1 MFNNLK
7 KLILSTVLV
16 TSCNFLSGY
25 ELLVIS
31 DSKDHK
37 ISFWQ
42 NSEMLEIIPGFA
54 IYFSKVGQGDK
65 LFYARDSKNFT
76 FGSVEI
82 ERNYGDF
89 SLDKLVENDYVVIR
103 FDKNSGYVVTI
114 LRENENNGIDRA
126 SRFEC
131 KHNKISGLR
140 YSTSVKKLDGV
151 NGEFDFK
158 LGTTGNFF
166 SFVNNKLFEIYAGM
180 NELFE
185 NNFKNIN
192 KTNSAIKQL
201 NNKIKINK
209 FNKLVGGE
217 IGFYYFN
224 DKFKK
229 IVELQKK
236 QKLAINKKKVGVRRG
251 IGNKK

>member
-1 MFNNLK
+1 MY
-7 KLILSTVLV
+7 S
-16 TSCNFLSGY
+16 Y

-31 DSKDHK
+31 DSKDHR

-54 IYFSKVGQGDK
+54 IYLPNVGAADK

-82 ERNYGDF
+82 ARNYEDF

-114 LRENENNGIDRA
+114 IRENEHNGIDRA

-140 YSTSVKKLDGV
+140 YSTSVKKLDGA
-151 NGEFDFK
+151 NGEFDFDK
-158 LGTTGNFF
+158 GTTGAFF
-166 SFVNNKLFEIYAGM
+166 SFAQTKLLDIYAGM
-180 NELFE
+180 TELFK
-185 NNFKNIN
+185 NNFKNIGKTAGEIN
-192 KTNSAIKQL
+192 KL
-201 NNKIKINK
+201 NNKIRINK

-217 IGFYYFN
+217 IGFYFF
-224 DKFKK
+224 DKLNKWHLDHP
-229 IVELQKK
+229 VLPTKK
-236 QKLAINKKKVGVRRG
+236 QPVGKQKIGVKRGINK
-251 IGNKK
+251 NKK